1 MASLSSRYFEII
13 NVILRE
19 FSRIL
24 SVSAMR
30 TIHIMSTKHAF
41 FSVTH
46 SALLFMLSSFTG
58 CMGSGG
64 EPIPDLAE
72 VTGIVTLDGS
82 PLENAKIVFEPQQI
96 SEKGRA
102 RASSASTAAD
112 GSYTLEYNA
121 DASGATP
128 GKHTVVVLKMSDD
141 PAKAGEQLIPA
152 KYNDKTELTAD
163 ITTGENTVNFDL
175 KSK

>member
-1 MASLSSRYFEII
+1 MMFIKPAFLTLNHFGLLII
-13 NVILRE
+13 LP
-19 FSRIL
+19 
-24 SVSAMR
+24 
-30 TIHIMSTKHAF
+30 T
-41 FSVTH
+41 
-46 SALLFMLSSFTG
+46 FTG
-58 CMGSGG
+58 CLGTGG

-82 PLENAKIVFEPQQI
+82 PLENAKLVFEPQQI

-128 GKHTVVVLKMSDD
+128 GKHTVVILKMSDD

-163 ITTGENTVNFDL
+163 VIAGKNTVNFDL